1 MPGPHSPGLTGL
13 KNAPGGPGS
22 VEIPPLFESSQTQDQ
37 WLQSGEEGALALPRS
52 IVLATTLAA
61 LSEEVRAHTA
71 QDSVRPRRRID
82 SLFVLGL
89 ALALGAIM
97 AGVAAA
103 GISIAYFFQPA
114 GALIV
119 IGGTLGVMLV
129 TTPKASL
136 VHSFRRVVD
145 LIVSEEVD
153 REALIE
159 EIVFYARVARRGS
172 LLSLEPL
179 VPRAAH
185 PFFGQALQLA
195 LDIGSRAELQAVLE
209 TELRMRE
216 RQGETDAKTLE
227 VAGGFAPTIGIIG
240 TVVGLIEVL
249 RHFANLQSVG
259 FGIGTA
265 FVSTIYGLAI
275 ANLLL
280 LPAAHRIRARVA
292 ENFEIQE
299 LIIEGVLALSD
310 NMHPALIRMRLSAYM
325 RPQDL
330 QIRDSGTKA
339 ALPTGP
345 GPAAGTSE

>member
-1 MPGPHSPGLTGL
+1 M
-13 KNAPGGPGS
+13 
-22 VEIPPLFESSQTQDQ
+22 
-37 WLQSGEEGALALPRS
+37 
-52 IVLATTLAA
+52 ATPQAA
-61 LSEEVRAHTA
+61 LTEEVRAYTE
-71 QDSVRPRRRID
+71 QDRARPRRRID
-82 SLFVLGL
+82 LFFVLGL
-89 ALALGAIM
+89 AVALGAIM

-103 GISIAYFFQPA
+103 GISFTYFFQPA

-136 VHSFRRVVD
+136 VHSFGRVMD
-145 LIVSEEVD
+145 LVSSEDVD

-159 EIVFYARVARRGS
+159 EIIFYARVARRGS
-172 LLSLEPL
+172 LLALEPL
-179 VPRAAH
+179 IPQAVH

-195 LDIGSRAELQAVLE
+195 LDIGSRTELQTVLE
-209 TELRMRE
+209 NELRMRE

-265 FVSTIYGLAI
+265 FVSTIYGLAL

-299 LIIEGVLALSD
+299 LIIEGVLSVSD
-310 NMHPALIRMRLSAYM
+310 GVHPALIRLRLNAYI
-325 RPQDL
+325 RPQDAKVPNASP
-330 QIRDSGTKA
+330 QA
-339 ALPTGP
+339 AHE
-345 GPAAGTSE
+345 S

>member
-1 MPGPHSPGLTGL
+1 M
-13 KNAPGGPGS
+13 
-22 VEIPPLFESSQTQDQ
+22 
-37 WLQSGEEGALALPRS
+37 
-52 IVLATTLAA
+52 ATTQAA
-61 LSEEVRAHTA
+61 LTEEVRAYTA
-71 QDSVRPRRRID
+71 QDHARPHRRID
-82 SLFVLGL
+82 LLFVLGL
-89 ALALGAIM
+89 VVALGAII
-97 AGVAAA
+97 AGIAAA
-103 GISIAYFFQPA
+103 GISVTYFFQPA
-114 GALIV
+114 GAMIV

-136 VHSFRRVVD
+136 AHSFRRVID
-145 LIVSEEVD
+145 LISSEEVN

-159 EIVFYARVARRGS
+159 EIIFYARVARRGT
-172 LLSLEPL
+172 LLALEPL
-179 VPRAAH
+179 VPQAAH

-195 LDIGSRAELQAVLE
+195 LDIGSRAELQVVLE
-209 TELRMRE
+209 NELRMRE

-265 FVSTIYGLAI
+265 FVSTIYGLAL

-299 LIIEGVLALSD
+299 LIIEGVLSLAD
-310 NMHPALIRMRLSAYM
+310 NVHPALIRMRLSAYM
-325 RPQDL
+325 RHKDV
-330 QIRDSGTKA
+330 QIRD
-339 ALPTGP
+339 
-345 GPAAGTSE
+345 AGTQAAHEA

>member
-1 MPGPHSPGLTGL
+1 LAS
-13 KNAPGGPGS
+13 
-22 VEIPPLFESSQTQDQ
+22 TQ
-37 WLQSGEEGALALPRS
+37 
-52 IVLATTLAA
+52 AA
-61 LSEEVRAHTA
+61 LTEEVRAFTA
-71 QDSVRPRRRID
+71 QDRARPRHRVD
-82 SLFVLGL
+82 LVFVLGL
-89 ALALGAIM
+89 VIALGAII
-97 AGVAAA
+97 AGVTAA
-103 GISIAYFFQPA
+103 GISITYFFQPA

-129 TTPKASL
+129 TTPKDSL
-136 VHSFRRVVD
+136 VHSIRHVMA
-145 LIVSEEVD
+145 LISSEQVN

-159 EIVFYARVARRGS
+159 EIIFYARVSRRGS
-172 LLSLEPL
+172 LLALEPL
-179 VPRAAH
+179 VPQAAH
-185 PFFGQALQLA
+185 PFLGQALQLA
-195 LDIGSRAELQAVLE
+195 LDVSNRAELQNVLE

-265 FVSTIYGLAI
+265 FVSTIYGLAM

-299 LIIEGVLALSD
+299 LIIEGVLALAD
-310 NMHPALIRMRLSAYM
+310 NVHPALIRLRLSAYM
-325 RPQDL
+325 RQRDVE
-330 QIRDSGTKA
+330 IRDAGA
-339 ALPTGP
+339 
-345 GPAAGTSE
+345 PAAHEA

>member
-1 MPGPHSPGLTGL
+1 
-13 KNAPGGPGS
+13 
-22 VEIPPLFESSQTQDQ
+22 
-37 WLQSGEEGALALPRS
+37 LASTP
-52 IVLATTLAA
+52 AA
-61 LSEEVRAHTA
+61 LVEEVRAFTA
-71 QDSVRPRRRID
+71 QDRVRPRRSVD
-82 SLFVLGL
+82 TVFVLGL
-89 ALALGAIM
+89 VVAVGAIV
-97 AGVAAA
+97 AGIAAA
-103 GISIAYFFQPA
+103 GISVTYFLQPA

-129 TTPKASL
+129 TTPKNSL
-136 VHSFRRVVD
+136 LHSFRRVMD
-145 LIVSEEVD
+145 LISSEEVN

-159 EIVFYARVARRGS
+159 EIIFYARVARRSS

-179 VPRAAH
+179 AAQAAH
-185 PFFGQALQLA
+185 PFLGQALQLA
-195 LDIGSRAELQAVLE
+195 LDVGNRAELQAVLE

-265 FVSTIYGLAI
+265 FVSTIYGLAM

-292 ENFEIQE
+292 ENFEVQE
-299 LIIEGVLALSD
+299 LIIEGVLALAD
-310 NMHPALIRMRLSAYM
+310 HVHPALIRLRLGAYL
-325 RPQDL
+325 RQRNAL
-330 QIRDSGTKA
+330 SRDEVVPSGA
-339 ALPTGP
+339 
-345 GPAAGTSE
+345 